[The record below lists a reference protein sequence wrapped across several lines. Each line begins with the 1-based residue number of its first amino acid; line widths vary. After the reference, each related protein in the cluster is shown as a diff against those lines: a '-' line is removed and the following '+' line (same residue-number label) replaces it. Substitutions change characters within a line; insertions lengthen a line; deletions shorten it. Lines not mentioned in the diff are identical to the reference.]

1 MRDERTV
8 LLSPDDVLEYV
19 PPGTHHPSTD
29 LHGGEEGEEHASE
42 TETSVFEDVPD
53 DDDDDDD
60 NTLPVPSLEG
70 GGKSSRR
77 APKKETALERWRRRR
92 CRRPERCNNL
102 VNVMQLKLTG
112 PTRARCGKN
121 KTRRPRSR
129 TKRGGTPQ
137 GRRTPS
143 PTRRAGDDGLF
154 SSIIKSAMGGAS
166 LPTLL
171 KQAGGVVLFELLG
184 LLMQGSKSD
193 LLRAIGRTITVDAF
207 TNLISGAITS
217 FSPQNQ
223 RTALKRVVDAS
234 IMKHGSD
241 RDYAVHVTNL
251 FEVISKKLNG
261 TQFEFTQLA
270 MPVLA
275 LQNVVENPD
284 RINGSILSCIFYLMS
299 ELSQGS
305 GNGGTR
311 TVFPPEVFSIFKL
324 IADKEKVVD
333 IEFMNNQK
341 QGAAEPHGAGAA
353 PSAPGSEPSSF
364 QGAGQR
370 LGSEPSAPPLSFLPP
385 PSAPCEECVQLRG
398 YVHQLSAMVD
408 FLLTNDVKE
417 EKAE

>member
-8 LLSPDDVLEYV
+8 LLSPDEVLEYV

-29 LHGGEEGEEHASE
+29 LHGGEEGEELASE

-53 DDDDDDD
+53 DDD
-60 NTLPVPSLEG
+60 TFPVLEG
-70 GGKSSRR
+70 GGKTSRT
-77 APKKETALERWRRRR
+77 PKKETALERWRRRR

-121 KTRRPRSR
+121 KTRRRRSR
-129 TKRGGTPQ
+129 TKRGGTPR

-143 PTRRAGDDGLF
+143 PSRRAGDDGLF
-154 SSIIKSAMGGAS
+154 SSIIKSAMGGAT

-223 RTALKRVVDAS
+223 RTTLKRVVDAS
-234 IMKHGSD
+234 IRKHGSD
-241 RDYAVHVTNL
+241 NDYAVRVTNL

-270 MPVLA
+270 MPMLA
-275 LQNVVENPD
+275 LENVVDTPD
-284 RINGSILSCIFYLMS
+284 SINGTILSCMYNLMF
-299 ELSQGS
+299 ELSQRN

-311 TVFPPEVFSIFKL
+311 AVFPPEVFLIFEL
-324 IADKEKVVD
+324 IADKEEEGVD
-333 IEFMNNQK
+333 INFINNQK
-341 QGAAEPHGAGAA
+341 KGAGEPQGAA
-353 PSAPGSEPSSF
+353 PSAPRSEQSSF
-364 QGAGQR
+364 QGQGQR
-370 LGSEPSAPPLSFLPP
+370 LGSDASPAPSASPPPSFLPP
-385 PSAPCEECVQLRG
+385 VLAPCEQCVQLRG
-398 YVHQLSAMVD
+398 YVAQLSAMVD
-408 FLLTNDVKE
+408 FLLTNVKE
-417 EKAE
+417 EQA

>member
-19 PPGTHHPSTD
+19 PSGTHHPSTD

-42 TETSVFEDVPD
+42 TETAVFEDVPD
-53 DDDDDDD
+53 DDDG
-60 NTLPVPSLEG
+60 TVPVLEG

-121 KTRRPRSR
+121 KTRRRRSR
-129 TKRGGTPQ
+129 TKRGGTPR

-154 SSIIKSAMGGAS
+154 SSIIKSAMGGAT

-234 IMKHGSD
+234 IKKNESD
-241 RDYAVHVTNL
+241 RGYAVEVTNL

-270 MPVLA
+270 MPILA
-275 LQNVVENPD
+275 LQNVVEKPD
-284 RINGSILSCIFYLMS
+284 QINGSILSCIFSLMS
-299 ELSQGS
+299 ELSSGN

-311 TVFPPEVFSIFKL
+311 TVFPPEVFEIFKL
-324 IADKEKVVD
+324 IANKEPWGVD
-333 IEFMNNQK
+333 IESMNNAK
-341 QGAAEPHGAGAA
+341 KRAGEPQGAA
-353 PSAPGSEPSSF
+353 PSAPGSDASSF
-364 QGAGQR
+364 QGQGQR
-370 LGSEPSAPPLSFLPP
+370 LSSDASPAPSASPPPSFLPP
-385 PSAPCEECVQLRG
+385 SSAPCEKCDKLRG
-398 YVHQLSAMVD
+398 YVAQLSAMVD
-408 FLLTNDVKE
+408 FLLTNVKE
-417 EKAE
+417 

>member
-19 PPGTHHPSTD
+19 PSGTHHPSTD

-42 TETSVFEDVPD
+42 TETAVFEDVPD
-53 DDDDDDD
+53 DDDG
-60 NTLPVPSLEG
+60 TVPVLEG

-121 KTRRPRSR
+121 KTRRRRSR
-129 TKRGGTPQ
+129 TKRGGTPR

-143 PTRRAGDDGLF
+143 PSPSRRAGDDGLF
-154 SSIIKSAMGGAS
+154 SSIIKSAMGGAT

-234 IMKHGSD
+234 IKKYGSD
-241 RDYAVHVTNL
+241 RGYAVEVTNL

-270 MPVLA
+270 MPILA
-275 LQNVVENPD
+275 LQNLVDNPGQ
-284 RINGSILSCIFYLMS
+284 INGSILSCIFNLMT
-299 ELSQGS
+299 ELSPGN

-311 TVFPPEVFSIFKL
+311 AVFPPEVFVIFKL
-324 IADKEKVVD
+324 IADREEPSVD

-341 QGAAEPHGAGAA
+341 KGAAEPHGAA
-353 PSAPGSEPSSF
+353 PSAPGSDASSF
-364 QGAGQR
+364 PGAGQL
-370 LGSEPSAPPLSFLPP
+370 LGTDASSAPPVSYLPP
-385 PSAPCEECVQLRG
+385 RSAPCEECDKLRG
-398 YVHQLSAMVD
+398 YVEQLSAMVD
-408 FLLTNDVKE
+408 FLLTNVKE
-417 EKAE
+417 E

>member
-19 PPGTHHPSTD
+19 PPGTHHPTD

-53 DDDDDDD
+53 DEDG
-60 NTLPVPSLEG
+60 TVPVLEG
-70 GGKSSRR
+70 GGKSSR

-121 KTRRPRSR
+121 KTHRRRSR
-129 TKRGGTPQ
+129 TKRGG
-137 GRRTPS
+137 RTPS
-143 PTRRAGDDGLF
+143 PSRRAGDDGLF

-223 RTALKRVVDAS
+223 RATLKRVVDAS
-234 IMKHGSD
+234 ILQHLDDTAYRKQ
-241 RDYAVHVTNL
+241 VTDL
-251 FEVISKKLNG
+251 FEIISKKLNG

-270 MPVLA
+270 MPMLA
-275 LQNVVENPD
+275 LQNLVKQPNE
-284 RINGSILSCIFYLMS
+284 INGTIFSCMYYLMS
-299 ELSQGS
+299 QLSS
-305 GNGGTR
+305 PNGGPR
-311 TVFPPEVFSIFKL
+311 IVFPSEVSMIFKR
-324 IADKEKVVD
+324 IAEKTSPID
-333 IEFMNNQK
+333 IDYIQNYIGGSVESR
-341 QGAAEPHGAGAA
+341 GATD
-353 PSAPGSEPSSF
+353 SANGSTRSSSF
-364 QGAGQR
+364 PGRGR
-370 LGSEPSAPPLSFLPP
+370 LVDDNASAPPVEYCLPP
-385 PSAPCEECVQLRG
+385 PSVPCEECTRLRG
-398 YVHQLSAMVD
+398 YVAQLSSMVD
-408 FLLTNDVKE
+408 FLLTGDVKDE
-417 EKAE
+417 